1 MNLKE
6 RLALRKVATYRIS
19 WMEQKCLKQK
29 IESCKSILKR
39 VETRI
44 NNYPELMY
52 FYIDNPPKSEE
63 QSIDASK
70 FRTPL
75 LWATFNATIL
85 SLRAAWDEI
94 HPYPF
99 EENDIV
105 YPGEYVEELDG
116 LSEYILTLTDVAV
129 RVFGLDGVIDYSAH
143 LIFDETPIPPM
154 YVSHFEIMIKY
165 LKRYVKDH
173 TFDPLKIFTPRML
186 ELANQLIQYAETN
199 RKIFPIIPLKIES
212 EDSL

>member
-6 RLALRKVATYRIS
+6 RLALRKVATYRIN
-19 WMEQKCLKQK
+19 WIERKYLKRRMDAC
-29 IESCKSILKR
+29 STILTR
-39 VETRI
+39 VETKVDNLSGI
-44 NNYPELMY
+44 LNISNE
-52 FYIDNPPKSEE
+52 IDTLYRS
-63 QSIDASK
+63 
-70 FRTPL
+70 PL
-75 LWATFNATIL
+75 LWYTFNNIIICLHT
-85 SLRAAWDEI
+85 AWNEI

-99 EENDIV
+99 KENDIV
-105 YPGEYVEELDG
+105 YPGKYVDEMDTLSSSILGLVQTVVIEFKLD
-116 LSEYILTLTDVAV
+116 AV
-129 RVFGLDGVIDYSAH
+129 IEYSAH
-143 LIFDETPIPPM
+143 LIFDKQDVVPPL

-199 RKIFPIIPLKIES
+199 RNIYPIKPLKTES